1 MDRQVLIKEF
11 KKAVINMKENH
22 LDGTYYWYLDTDKN
36 NNDWAIVLGWQDGF
50 DIDKKDDCLYGSC
63 RLSVKLA
70 YQPRN
75 SIMQDYDIDW
85 IMPYNEAT
93 NEVYDNEISLYP
105 DTDLDNVINWLLEC
119 YESYKEY
126 SMNMIMKM

>member
-11 KKAVINMKENH
+11 KKAVIDMKDNH

-50 DIDKKDDCLYGSC
+50 DIDKKDDCLYGSY

-75 SIMQDYDIDW
+75 SIMQCDYDIDW

-126 SMNMIMKM
+126 SICVL